1 MPQASPPEPRR
12 PGAVA
17 AGPVR
22 ATLNVVLPAGLT
34 PTQVAARLTPYR
46 PAAGRPRRAARRAA
60 VAAILR
66 FEDERV
72 EVLLME
78 RAVNAADRW
87 SGHVSFPGGHWE
99 EQDPDLLATSIRETR
114 EEVGVDLGRAGRL
127 LGTLPPLKAVARR
140 RVLPLTITP
149 FVFHLAED
157 HPVVLGAEAAGWF
170 WLPLAAAASGVL
182 DGRYEHRLG
191 PVPLQFPCWR
201 HEGHVVWGLTFQMLR
216 SLLATLA

>member
-1 MPQASPPEPRR
+1 VLPADLTPAQVAQRLEPYR
-12 PGAVA
+12 PKTVA
-17 AGPVR
+17 AG
-22 ATLNVVLPAGLT
+22 
-34 PTQVAARLTPYR
+34 
-46 PAAGRPRRAARRAA
+46 RRTRRAA

-66 FEDERV
+66 FDGAGPGAGP
-72 EVLLME
+72 EVLLIE

-99 EQDPDLLATSIRETR
+99 ERDPDLLATSIRETR

-127 LGTLPPLKAVARR
+127 LGLLPPLKAVARQR
-140 RVLPLTITP
+140 ILPMTITP
-149 FVFHLAED
+149 FVFHLAEA

-182 DGRYEHRLG
+182 DGRHEYRLG

-201 HEGHVVWGLTFQMLR
+201 HDGHVVWGLTLQMLR
-216 SLLATLA
+216 SLLATVAR